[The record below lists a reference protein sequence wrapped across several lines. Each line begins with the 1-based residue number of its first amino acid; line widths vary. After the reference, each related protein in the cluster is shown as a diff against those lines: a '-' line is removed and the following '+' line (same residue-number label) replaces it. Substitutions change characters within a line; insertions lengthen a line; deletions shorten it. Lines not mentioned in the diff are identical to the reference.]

1 MAAQVLAK
9 SMDSTDPNADKY
21 EIGIMQKDSEG
32 KLIQRRV
39 EGAELQKI
47 LEEAKVFE
55 KKADK

>member
-1 MAAQVLAK
+1 
-9 SMDSTDPNADKY
+9 MDATSPNADKY
-21 EIGIMQKDSEG
+21 EIGILHKDSDG
-32 KLIQRRV
+32 NLVQRRV